1 LWADGGHGDA
11 GSVRFVVGSAL
22 AHMPWCGRVGLNYSN
37 VVGLIGVTWP
47 VSQTGIIAA

>member
-1 LWADGGHGDA
+1 MTADGCDRPSRA
-11 GSVRFVVGSAL
+11 SSAQNSPFGVMRTDL
-22 AHMPWCGRVGLNYSN
+22 VGLNYSN